1 MRYHDK
7 QASNDMMKVFFVRA
21 SSCRLTYIDIDTA
34 TTPRRCRC
42 AFFESAFRDRRQQ
55 TASKNRKTEMK
66 SKWKQKQADCLVSQS
81 FQVWLKILITTL
93 LLNSTAGHFATIR
106 ACRCEAIST
115 MKVMKHC
122 SALRMFLHD
131 FAFIA
136 LLLHAYTVR
145 VIEQVISAFQRDD
158 SRYFGDCC
166 RWSWQLIA
174 DCRV

>member
-7 QASNDMMKVFFVRA
+7 QTSNDMMKVYFVRA
-21 SSCRLTYIDIDTA
+21 VSCRLTYIDIDTA

-122 SALRMFLHD
+122 LALRMFFAWFRIYCIAFACLHNTGHWTSYKCLPTRW
-131 FAFIA
+131 FKIFRG
-136 LLLHAYTVR
+136 LL
-145 VIEQVISAFQRDD
+145 QVILTA
-158 SRYFGDCC
+158 Y
-166 RWSWQLIA
+166 SWL
-174 DCRV
+174 